1 MRKKN
6 LLYKIW
12 LGALLAT
19 TMAFPAWGAMSD
31 GAFLN
36 LCSNGSIQEIQE
48 ALQQGAN
55 PNASITAGKKGITQ
69 LIAAALNND
78 DSRVFRILL
87 KAGADINA
95 QNEDGWTAL
104 TIAAVTQNV
113 DVVDILVKAGAKIGA
128 EELTNATLN
137 ENSGVM
143 NVLARAV
150 ENMSAKGKPGWAVIM
165 DKAKLNKNPELATAL
180 SKAGAS
186 VYSQVHARTGTDA
199 THLMMIA
206 VQNEE
211 NIKVIDTL
219 IKAGAK
225 LNAYF
230 GDEKQT
236 ILMMAAAF
244 NDNPKVI
251 NALVKAGANINAKD
265 NEGRTPLMYS
275 AGKNYNLEVL
285 TELLKAGA
293 DVNVHDNDGWT
304 ALMDAAGHNDNPKI
318 VSALLKAGA
327 KTYLKN
333 NKYQTALDIAKK
345 HLRQD
350 TAKLLKDAMRKR

>member
-1 MRKKN
+1 MIRKN
-6 LLYKIW
+6 LFFKIC
-12 LGALLAT
+12 LGVLLAT
-19 TMAFPAWGAMSD
+19 MTFPAWSAMSD
-31 GAFLN
+31 RAFEK
-36 LCSNGSIQEIQE
+36 LCSNGSVQEIQE

-55 PNASITAGKKGITQ
+55 PNASITAGKKGMTP
-69 LIAAALNND
+69 LMAAALKNKD
-78 DSRVFRILL
+78 PSVFRILL

-95 QNEDGWTAL
+95 KNEDGWTAL
-104 TIAAVTQNV
+104 TIAAVTQDV
-113 DVVDILVKAGAKIGA
+113 DVIDILVKAGAKIGA
-128 EELTNATLN
+128 EDFNNATLN

-143 NVLARAV
+143 SVLARAV
-150 ENMSAKGKPGWAVIM
+150 ENMSTKGKPGWAVIM

-211 NIKVIDTL
+211 NVKVVNAL

-230 GDEKQT
+230 GDNNQT

-244 NDNPKVI
+244 NNDPKVI
-251 NALVKAGANINAKD
+251 NALVKAGANVNAKD
-265 NEGRTPLMYS
+265 ANGLTPLIYS
-275 AGKNYNLEVL
+275 AGRNNSLEVL
-285 TELLKAGA
+285 TALLKAGA
-293 DVNVHDNDGWT
+293 DVNVQDNDGWT

-333 NKYQTALDIAKK
+333 NKYQTALDIAEE

>member
-1 MRKKN
+1 MAKKR
-6 LLYKIW
+6 LFFKIC
-12 LGALLAT
+12 LGVLLAII
-19 TMAFPAWGAMSD
+19 AFPAWSAMSD
-31 GAFLN
+31 GVFVK
-36 LCSNGSIQEIQE
+36 LCSNGSVQEIQE

-55 PNASITAGKKGITQ
+55 PNASITAGKNGMTP
-69 LIAAALNND
+69 LMAAALNNED
-78 DSRVFRILL
+78 PRVFRILL

-113 DVVDILVKAGAKIGA
+113 DIVDILVKAGAKVGA
-128 EELTNATLN
+128 EEFNNATLN

-143 NVLARAV
+143 SVLAQAV
-150 ENMSAKGKPGWAVIM
+150 ENMRVKGKPGWAVIM

-186 VYSQVHARTGTDA
+186 VYSQVHARVGTDA
-199 THLMMIA
+199 TKLMLIA
-206 VQNEE
+206 VQNDE

-225 LNAYF
+225 LNVCF
-230 GDEKQT
+230 GDSEQT
-236 ILMMAAAF
+236 ILMIAAAF
-244 NDNPKVI
+244 NNNPKVI
-251 NALVKAGANINAKD
+251 NALIKAGANVNAKD
-265 NEGRTPLMYS
+265 NDGRTALIYA
-275 AGKNYNLEVL
+275 AGENANLGI
-285 TELLKAGA
+285 TEALLKAKA
-293 DVNVHDNDGWT
+293 DINVQDNDGWT

-318 VSALLKAGA
+318 ISALLKAGA

-333 NKYQTALDIAKK
+333 NKYQTALDIAEE

-350 TAKLLKDAMRKR
+350 TAKLLKDAMRKK